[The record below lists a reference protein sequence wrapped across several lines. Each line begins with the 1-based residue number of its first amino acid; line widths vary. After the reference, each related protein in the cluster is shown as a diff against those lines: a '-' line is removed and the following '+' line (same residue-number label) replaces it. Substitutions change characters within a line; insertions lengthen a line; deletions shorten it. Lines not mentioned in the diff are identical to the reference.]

1 MVDGQLNKN
10 NMGDNIKKVGL
21 ALQGGGA
28 HGAFTWGVLDRL
40 LEEDN
45 LIAEGICGTS
55 AGAINAVVTAYGL
68 HIGGKEKAKELLNT
82 LWKKISTS
90 GNLLFTPTIVDKYFP
105 KGDMYN
111 TFGYMF
117 YNSMSQMFSPY
128 QFNPTNKN
136 PLREILNGL
145 VDFEELKNYNKKK
158 LFICAT
164 NVKTNR
170 AKVFSNNEITVDAVL
185 ASACLPQLFQAIEI
199 DGEFYW
205 DGGYL
210 GNPPLFPLIENTSV
224 TDLLLIKINSIN
236 IDELPKTAREITDR
250 INEIC
255 FNSSLINE
263 MHLIH
268 YRNELVRKGVKL
280 DGEEVSR
287 EIFVHSISAHE
298 AIGHLQSSSKM
309 NTSWEFL
316 LDLKNKGRLY
326 AEKWLENEFHEVG
339 VKSSFDVEKHF
350 FDKY

>member
-1 MVDGQLNKN
+1 MEKN
-10 NMGDNIKKVGL
+10 VKHVGL

-40 LEEDN
+40 LEEDT
-45 LIAEGICGTS
+45 IVADGICGTS

-68 HIGGKEKAKELLNT
+68 HIGGKEKAKELLSQ
-82 LWKKISTS
+82 LWYKISNS
-90 GNLLFTPTIVDKYFP
+90 VSILFKPSMMDKYFP
-105 KGDMYN
+105 KGDIYN
-111 TFGYMF
+111 TMSYMF
-117 YNSMSQMFSPY
+117 FNSMSQMFSPY

-136 PLREILNGL
+136 PLREILTDL

-158 LFICAT
+158 LFVCAT

-170 AKVFSNNEITVDAVL
+170 ARVFSNKEITVEAVL
-185 ASACLPQLFQAIEI
+185 ASACLPHLFQAIEI
-199 DGEFYW
+199 EGQHYW
-205 DGGYL
+205 DGGYM

-236 IDELPKTAREITDR
+236 IDELPKSARDITDR

-255 FNSSLINE
+255 FNSILINE

-268 YRNELVRKGVKL
+268 YRNELIRKGVKL
-280 DGEEVSR
+280 DDNQASR

-298 AIGHLQSSSKM
+298 ALGNLQSSSKM

-316 LDLKNKGRLY
+316 QDLKMKGRLY
-326 AEKWLENEFHEVG
+326 AERWLENEFQEVG
-339 VKSSFDVEKHF
+339 VKSSFDVETHF

>member
-1 MVDGQLNKN
+1 MEKTT
-10 NMGDNIKKVGL
+10 KHVGL

-40 LEEDN
+40 LEQDG
-45 LIAEGICGTS
+45 LIADGICGTS

-68 HIGGKEKAKELLNT
+68 HIGGKPKAKELLNI
-82 LWKKISTS
+82 LWKKISQS
-90 GNLLFTPTIVDKYFP
+90 GSVLFKPSMMDKYFSG
-105 KGDMYN
+105 GDMYN
-111 TFGYMF
+111 SFGYMF
-117 YNSMSQMFSPY
+117 FNSMSQLFSPY
-128 QFNPTNKN
+128 QFNPSNAN
-136 PLREILNGL
+136 PLREILNDL
-145 VDFEELKNYNKKK
+145 VDFEELKKYNQKK
-158 LFICAT
+158 LFVCAT

-170 AKVFSNNEITVDAVL
+170 ARVFSNDEITVDTVL
-185 ASACLPQLFQAIEI
+185 ASTCLPQFFQAVEI
-199 DGEFYW
+199 NGEHYW
-205 DGGYL
+205 DGGYM

-224 TDLLLIKINSIN
+224 TDLLLVKINSIN
-236 IDELPKTAREITDR
+236 IEELPTSARDISDR

-280 DGEEVSR
+280 DDDEVSR

-298 AIGHLQSSSKM
+298 ALGHMKYSSKM
-309 NTSWEFL
+309 NTSWDFL
-316 LDLKNKGRLY
+316 LDLKMKGRHY
-326 AEKWLENEFHEVG
+326 AEKWLENEFHAVG